1 MSDLT
6 TDMLYARAY
15 HQAKH
20 SKSGSAAT
28 LYARSRRHARRG
40 RYWSS
45 GSRGPRRL
53 LALSEVEDACRVD
66 ARSYAGLRTVPIG
79 QIRGSEGRC
88 ADFDRD
94 FHPLQDHCRDRWL
107 SVAAARDQGKT
118 LPPVVL
124 VQVGNV
130 YFCRDGHHRISVARA
145 LGQLDVEAEVTVWHV
160 SGPLPWETR
169 VGSATLSLEGQGMR
183 EAGRSKIRKR
193 GPVATWLQSLLP
205 GRTRARLTAP
215 SSSAAA

>member
-6 TDMLYARAY
+6 THMLYARAC

-20 SKSGSAAT
+20 SKSRSAAA

-40 RYWSS
+40 RYWPT

-53 LALSEVEDACRVD
+53 LALSEVEEACRVD
-66 ARSYAGLRTVPIG
+66 ARSYAGLHTVPIG

-88 ADFDRD
+88 TDFDCD
-94 FHPLQDHCRDRWL
+94 FHPLQDHCKERWL
-107 SVAAARDQGKT
+107 RVAAARDQGKA

-124 VQVGNV
+124 IQVGNT

-145 LGQLDVEAEVTVWHV
+145 LGQLDIEAEVTVWHV

-169 VGSATLSLEGQGMR
+169 VGSANLNPEGQGKR
-183 EAGRSKIRKR
+183 RAGQTSRVDEH
-193 GPVATWLQSLLP
+193 GQLEPP
-205 GRTRARLTAP
+205 
-215 SSSAAA
+215 